1 MLILRKLTID
11 DAPAYRELRLLG
23 LKESPTAFG
32 SSTERESPQPMEF
45 FANRLADRP
54 GCLSIGAFVNDRLIG
69 VVSFVRD
76 EGVKTQHRGAIYGM
90 YVHPDW
96 RRKKVGRDMLKALLD
111 EVDQMPGLRSV
122 RLSVTVGNDA
132 AQRLY
137 ESLGFIVYGEEPEV
151 LFVDNV
157 FYGERH
163 LTRKSP
169 TSVAES

>member
-1 MLILRKLTID
+1 G
-11 DAPAYRELRLLG
+11 RLSLG
-23 LKESPTAFG
+23 AW
-32 SSTERESPQPMEF
+32 
-45 FANRLADRP
+45 AD
-54 GCLSIGAFVNDRLIG
+54 DRLIG

-96 RRKKVGRDMLKALLD
+96 RRKKVGHAMLKALLD
-111 EVDQMPGLRSV
+111 EVDRLPGLRWV
-122 RLSVTVGNDA
+122 RLSVTAGNDA

-137 ESLGFIVYGEEPEV
+137 ESLGFTVYGEEPDV
-151 LFVDNV
+151 LLVDNV

-169 TSVAES
+169 ASVAE